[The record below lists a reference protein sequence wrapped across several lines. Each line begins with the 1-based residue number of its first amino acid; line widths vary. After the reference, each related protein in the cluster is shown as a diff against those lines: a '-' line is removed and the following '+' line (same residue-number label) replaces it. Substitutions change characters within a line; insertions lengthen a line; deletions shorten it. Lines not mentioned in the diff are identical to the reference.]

1 MYLNLLKE
9 RYEDKQVMIHSH
21 VNKLLKLENNTY
33 LKNVRGRRKL
43 FDATGIQVRS
53 LKILGYELDRFGPLL
68 IPIAT
73 SKIPDD
79 LNLIISRKFDSAEIA
94 GT

>member
-1 MYLNLLKE
+1 
-9 RYEDKQVMIHSH
+9 MIHSH
-21 VNKLLKLENNTY
+21 VSKLLKLENNTY

-53 LKILGYELDRFGPLL
+53 LKILGYRFGPLL
-68 IPIAT
+68 IPITT

-79 LNLIISRKFDSAEIA
+79 LNLIICRKFDSAEIA